1 MMQAV
6 GSRELKNRLGTY
18 LRRVREGV
26 TILVT
31 DHGRPVAELRPISE
45 SSTDLEE
52 KLGKLAA
59 QGLVTL
65 RRRKGLVPFEPLSIE
80 GKPVSET
87 VIEGREDRF

>member
-1 MMQAV
+1 MVQAV

-18 LRRVREGV
+18 LQRVREGV

-31 DHGRPVAELRPISE
+31 DHGRPVAELRPIAE
-45 SSTDLEE
+45 GSTDLEE
-52 KLGKLAA
+52 RLGELAA

-65 RRRKGLVPFEPLSIE
+65 RQRKGMAPFKAISIE

-87 VIEGREDRF
+87 IIEDREDRF